1 MTFLFTGGL
10 FATIFKNNYL
20 RDLASILKI
29 LEFIILPIVVIKT
42 SPPLRQYTFSKKNG
56 ESTESNTPFFQVKKI
71 FKATFQRP

>member
-1 MTFLFTGGL
+1 MTFIFTGGL

-42 SPPLRQYTFSKKNG
+42 SPQLRQFTLSKKDD
-56 ESTESNTPFFQVKKI
+56 
-71 FKATFQRP
+71 